1 MLEIMKAKAK
11 KYKNQ
16 YGKDTPVFTADEVLA
31 LIYEIEDNKSLGV
44 YALKETGDNSGPSG
58 NDLRDFI
65 LKMQKDDK

>member
-44 YALKETGDNSGPSG
+44 YALKGKLEPTQ
-58 NDLRDFI
+58 DLLEMI
-65 LKMQKDDK
+65 LGILF